1 MNRIAVTAVRGEF
14 QAEQDVRSTG
24 THCTRIIG
32 WAAGIA
38 GRSHRNEFK
47 FTDPVVL
54 HPIISR
60 IDSLWPGF
68 LATTTNP
75 LFRREASGRPRG
87 TCGFHGLGLN
97 GSRVAEIILGPCQ
110 ALSQI
115 KPAENTWSL
124 HSTEE

>member
-1 MNRIAVTAVRGEF
+1 MSRIAVTAVRGEF
-14 QAEQDVRSTG
+14 QAEQDLRSRG
-24 THCTRIIG
+24 TRCTRIIG
-32 WAAGIA
+32 WAVGIA
-38 GRSHRNEFK
+38 GRNHRNEFK

-75 LFRREASGRPRG
+75 LFRREASGRTWS
-87 TCGFHGLGLN
+87 TCGLQGLGLN
-97 GSRVAEIILGPCQ
+97 GSHVAEIIVGPCR
-110 ALSQI
+110 ALIQI
-115 KPAENTWSL
+115 KPVENTWSL